1 MLHVLVRLE
10 VKDFAI
16 LAKFEL
22 QAAQIM
28 ASYGGQIVAAFE
40 TERNADNSGKEVHL
54 LTFPDT
60 AAFDAYRQDAALLA
74 LSSLRKQAIADTS
87 VEVSI
92 SSKVY
97 EQAR

>member
-10 VKDFAI
+10 VKDFGT
-16 LAKFEL
+16 LALFEQ

-28 ASYGGQIVAAFE
+28 ATYGGQIVAAFE

-54 LTFPDT
+54 LTFPDA
-60 AAFDAYRQDAALLA
+60 AAFDAYRTDPALRA
-74 LSSLRKQAIADTS
+74 LSTLRSQAIADTK
-87 VEVSI
+87 VDVST

-97 EQAR
+97 G